1 MDMQELLERMQRYG
15 LDEGE
20 ARLYYHLSRLGPT
33 RASSVAQAAGRKRTD
48 AYRLLDQLVKKGF
61 AEKSLERPARYIPRT
76 PEEAL
81 KRALQVRREQ
91 TDALEAERTEL
102 ASSWPRA
109 IQAPQPNRQRFA
121 VHQGRAQVNGLLQRM
136 TAAANEQILLATSTD
151 GLGRLDL
158 ASLRESLRAR
168 AEVGI
173 LVRVLARR
181 GRETEFPLEGIEGV
195 QVRYADLPTFY
206 QAVLV
211 DSREVALFV
220 SAGKG
225 ISGSEETVLWLNS
238 SDVVLAQQALFD
250 KAWMQA
256 LSSADLDSPSP
267 RQVQILRGRWVRG
280 ARLKE
285 MIQGAKRTI
294 AIRAPDGE
302 PQRWKR
308 QGILA
313 ALTAKAAEGIT
324 VSLHLPPDSPPV
336 SGATVVTS
344 QDTGQNLVAVIDGTR
359 VLVALGA
366 AGDPSAT
373 HDEGEWSIWST
384 HPDLADL
391 LGPTWSDILKP
402 DAKRR

>member
-1 MDMQELLERMQRYG
+1 MDMAEILERMQSYG

-20 ARLYYHLSRLGPT
+20 ARLYYHLARLGPS

-61 AEKSLERPARYIPRT
+61 AEKSLERPARYIPR
-76 PEEAL
+76 PAEEAL

-91 TDALEAERTEL
+91 TDSLESQRAEL
-102 ASSWPRA
+102 AASWPRA
-109 IQAPQPNRQRFA
+109 VAAPQPDRQRFA

-136 TAAANEQILLATSTD
+136 LASAREQVLVATSAD
-151 GLGRLDL
+151 GLARLDL
-158 ASLRESLRAR
+158 PALRDALRAR
-168 AEVGI
+168 ADAGI

-181 GRETEFPLEGIEGV
+181 GRDAGFPLEDVEGV

-225 ISGSEETVLWLNS
+225 ISGSEESVLWLNS
-238 SDVVLAQQALFD
+238 SDVALAQQALFD
-250 KAWMQA
+250 RAWVQA
-256 LSSADLDSPSP
+256 LSSADIADGA
-267 RQVQILRGRWVRG
+267 RQVQVLRGRWVRT

-285 MIQGAKRTI
+285 MVLGAQSSI
-294 AIRAPDGE
+294 AIRAPEGE

-308 QGILA
+308 HGIAQALA
-313 ALTAKAAEGIT
+313 AKAAAGVA
-324 VSLHLPPDSPPV
+324 VSLHVPPEGPAVPV
-336 SGATVVTS
+336 PGATVVTS
-344 QDTGQNLVAVIDGTR
+344 QDTGRNLVAVVDGTQ

-366 AGDPSAT
+366 AGDPAAA
-373 HDEGEWSIWST
+373 HDEGEWSVWST
-384 HPDLADL
+384 HPDLAEVIAAGVAAL
-391 LGPTWSDILKP
+391 PPGL
-402 DAKRR
+402 R